1 MDPVLKLSH
10 VSKNFIIP
18 SERHTSLKS
27 KTLAVGRKPENKMF
41 KVLKDISFS
50 IRPGEFLA
58 IVGKNGSGKSTLLK
72 TIAGIY
78 VPNDGYIEVNGRISP
93 FLELGVGFNPELTAR
108 ENVYLNGAILGL
120 EKKEIDGLFD
130 EIISFAELE
139 RFVDQK
145 LKNFSSG
152 MQVRLAFSVAIRA
165 HAPILLMDEVLAVG
179 DANFQKKCFSVF
191 ESMKQEGR
199 TLIFVSHDL
208 SSIRRFCDRVI
219 VLKNGRIDFDGPT
232 EEGLERY
239 ESNMKLD
246 TEDRLK
252 YEMERKNSHPKHFQ
266 YIEVLSKS
274 MRQGKNKSL
283 VFKQDAGE
291 LELEVTLRAKKDLE
305 NVNVGFEV
313 RSLTDYTLF
322 FLNTKKAGQ
331 KIKFK
336 EGEVKT
342 FVFKFSN
349 FMAEGNYEIYFAAA
363 DLKTNDFYFSQE
375 HFLRFIIEKSEY
387 SGGLFSPEFELTIKD
402 REG

>member
-1 MDPVLKLSH
+1 MALALELKN
-10 VSKNFIIP
+10 VSKEFIIP

-27 KTLAVGRKPENKMF
+27 RALSMGRKNSFNRF
-41 KVLKDISFS
+41 KVLRNISFTVNE
-50 IRPGEFLA
+50 GEFLA
-58 IVGKNGSGKSTLLK
+58 IVGRNGSGKSTLLK

-78 VPNDGYIEVNGRISP
+78 VPNSGEVIVNGRISP

-120 EKKEIDGLFD
+120 TKKEIDQLFD

-179 DANFQKKCFSVF
+179 DTNFQKKCFAVF
-191 ESMKQEGR
+191 ESLKQQGR

-219 VLKNGRIDFDGPT
+219 VLNGGKIDYDGPT
-232 EEGLERY
+232 EKGLDHY
-239 ESNMKLD
+239 EKNTKID
-246 TEDRLK
+246 EAERLK
-252 YEMERKNSHPKHFQ
+252 YELNKQNSDPKT
-266 YIEVLSKS
+266 YRYLDVVSKQ

-283 VFKQDAGE
+283 VFQQDKGS
-291 LELEVTLRAKKDLE
+291 LELEVSLKSKKDLKDL
-305 NVNVGFEV
+305 NVGFDV

-322 FLNTKKAGQ
+322 FINTKKLGQ
-331 KIKFK
+331 KVNIA
-336 EGEVKT
+336 EGETKKFT
-342 FVFKFSN
+342 FKFDN
-349 FMAEGNYEIYFAAA
+349 FLAEGNYEVYFVVA
-363 DLKTNDFYFSQE
+363 DNKTNDFYFNQE
-375 HFLRFIIEKSEY
+375 HFLRFIVEKSDK
-387 SGGLFSPEFELTIKD
+387 SGGLFSPEFDISIEEENK
-402 REG
+402 